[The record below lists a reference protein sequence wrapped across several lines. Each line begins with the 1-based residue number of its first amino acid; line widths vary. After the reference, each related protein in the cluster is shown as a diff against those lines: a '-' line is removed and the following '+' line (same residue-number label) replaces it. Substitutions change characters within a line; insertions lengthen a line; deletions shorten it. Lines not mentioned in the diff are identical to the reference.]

1 MSCHLWFPLCRITRY
16 KEEEYCIAKF
26 VQQKHSSGLLEKLTT
41 PKSTSVHQLKQIPK
55 SFPGSPGLTHPMIH
69 VQMTYTTA
77 ESTTTVD
84 LIGTGICQYLLK
96 DYNPTNVIYAD
107 LNVEWCP
114 FHSEPWKPVNRTSTK
129 SSHQNH
135 KKSKDSTHE

>member
-26 VQQKHSSGLLEKLTT
+26 VQQKHSSGLLEKLTR

-77 ESTTTVD
+77 ESTITVD

-129 SSHQNH
+129 VISSESQKIQGFH
-135 KKSKDSTHE
+135 T

>member
-1 MSCHLWFPLCRITRY
+1 MRFVQHSGLSRGDGSESLYPKRWAVTCGPLCRITRY
-16 KEEEYCIAKF
+16 KEEEYCNVKF

-41 PKSTSVHQLKQIPK
+41 LKSTSVHQLKQIPK

-77 ESTTTVD
+77 DSTITVD

-107 LNVEWCP
+107 LNVEWG
-114 FHSEPWKPVNRTSTK
+114 
-129 SSHQNH
+129 
-135 KKSKDSTHE
+135 